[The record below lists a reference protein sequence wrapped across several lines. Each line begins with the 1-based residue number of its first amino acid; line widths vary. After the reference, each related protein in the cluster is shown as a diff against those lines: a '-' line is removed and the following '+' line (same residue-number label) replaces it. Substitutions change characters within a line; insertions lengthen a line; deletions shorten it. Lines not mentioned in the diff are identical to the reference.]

1 MSMIKN
7 LRYVQTNGIKKF
19 LKNEQEKWKCP
30 ACGVIICV
38 HNKTCYDCRQ
48 IQKKS
53 CTSRSNQNYDKWKL
67 RKSYS

>member
-30 ACGVIICV
+30 ACGGIICV

-48 IQKKS
+48 TQKKS
-53 CTSRSNQNYDKWKL
+53 
-67 RKSYS
+67 